1 MKKMKELKWVGFS
14 KNATWFSITIAIMI
28 VIGGLFRIM
37 SCYWGYPVP
46 LHVDEP
52 TIVEKT
58 IDMLSRHSWNAYVY
72 NRPDQFEIKCNA
84 FLFTVVSWIKYHV
97 PAYVAFKAHEMTFYL
112 TARLYTALLGTAL
125 IPLASM
131 LIGKVAGPMPVQT
144 KIAQISGAFIV
155 AFSTIFIKYSAYA
168 TPDIPLTF
176 FIAVFTYLFLSYLET
191 GEDKTFVWSCV
202 VIGIGITI
210 KYPAAVL
217 CIPLAFMVVYRAVI
231 IDSKPSVIVKLALK
245 SILFICLTI
254 FIVAPNLYTDAGKV
268 YTTLLREAR
277 STHLGRDGLGFTGN
291 FLYYA
296 RTAMDNLGWES
307 VALACIGIFSVIKTN
322 LKQKYFIVT
331 GVVFWICISILP
343 LHWERWGVP
352 IYFFYNLTVAIG
364 IGFVANYY
372 VSDNIK
378 GSMVSKNT
386 GGIIFYGLAFL
397 LSVLMLFNIFISGC
411 AVTKYN
417 LLTDTRISAKMYCD
431 RNGITKNNTLYEIA
445 TPFAPKSGIY
455 NLIVRSF
462 NLEKSGI
469 KIKKEYMHK
478 KYLMFNNTFRER
490 YLKEPAR
497 YKKEIAVFE
506 GINKQYKLL
515 HKEIPDGNYEQQ
527 SEILR
532 NIKCSLQYLCSYYK
546 TSGSMIFIYQLF

>member
-1 MKKMKELKWVGFS
+1 MI
-14 KNATWFSITIAIMI
+14 TWFLITITTVI
-28 VIGGLFRIM
+28 VIGGLFRIL
-37 SCYWGYPVP
+37 SCYWGYPLP

-97 PAYVAFKAHEMTFYL
+97 PAYVAFKTHEMPFYL

-125 IPLASM
+125 IPLTSM
-131 LIGKVAGPMPVQT
+131 IIGKIAGPMPVQT

-155 AFSTIFIKYSAYA
+155 AFSTIFIKHSAYA

-191 GEDKTFVWSCV
+191 GEHRTFVWSCV

-217 CIPLAFMVVYRAVI
+217 CIPLAFMVIYRAVI
-231 IDSKPSVIVKLALK
+231 IESKPSVIVKLAFK
-245 SILFICLTI
+245 SILFICLTV

-277 STHLGRDGLGFTGN
+277 FTHLGADGLGFSGN

-296 RTAMDNLGWES
+296 KTAIVSLGWES
-307 VALACIGIFSVIKTN
+307 VAMACIGIFSIIKSN
-322 LKQKYFIVT
+322 LKQKYFLVT

-343 LHWERWGVP
+343 LHWVRWGVP

-372 VSDNIK
+372 VSDNTK
-378 GSMVSKNT
+378 GSTVKKT
-386 GGIIFYGLAFL
+386 GGVIFFSLASL
-397 LSVLMLFNIFISGC
+397 LSVLMLLNIFISGC
-411 AVTKYN
+411 AVTKSN
-417 LLTDTRISAKMYCD
+417 LLTDTIISAKKYCD
-431 RNGITKNNTLYEIA
+431 RNGITKNNTLYEIR
-445 TPFAPKSGIY
+445 TPLAPKSGFFNI
-455 NLIVRSF
+455 IVRSF
-462 NLEKSGI
+462 DLEKTGI
-469 KIKKEYMHK
+469 KIKKEYMNK
-478 KYLMFNNTFRER
+478 KYLMFSNSFRER
-490 YLKEPAR
+490 N
-497 YKKEIAVFE
+497 F
-506 GINKQYKLL
+506 
-515 HKEIPDGNYEQQ
+515 
-527 SEILR
+527 
-532 NIKCSLQYLCSYYK
+532 
-546 TSGSMIFIYQLF
+546 

>member
-1 MKKMKELKWVGFS
+1 MRFS
-14 KNATWFSITIAIMI
+14 KNAIWFSITIAIVV
-28 VIGGLFRIM
+28 VIGGLFRVL
-37 SCYWGYPVP
+37 SCFWGYPVP

-84 FLFTVVSWIKYHV
+84 FLFTAVSWIKYHV
-97 PAYVAFKAHEMTFYL
+97 PACVAFKAHEMTFYL

-125 IPLASM
+125 ILVTSM
-131 LIGKVAGPMPVQT
+131 IIGRVTESMPVQT

-155 AFSTIFIKYSAYA
+155 AFSTIFIKRSALA

-176 FIAVFTYLFLSYLET
+176 IIAVFTYLFLIYLET
-191 GEDKTFVWSCV
+191 GEYKTFVWSCI

-210 KYPAAVL
+210 KYPAAIL

-231 IDSKPSVIVKLALK
+231 IESKPSVIAKLALK
-245 SILFICLTI
+245 SILFICVTI

-277 STHLGRDGLGFTGN
+277 STHLGADGLGFTGN

-296 RTAMDNLGWES
+296 RTAIDNLGWES
-307 VALACIGIFSVIKTN
+307 VLLACIGVFSIIKSN
-322 LKQKYFIVT
+322 LKQRYVLVI
-331 GVVFWICISILP
+331 GLIFWICISVLP

-352 IYFFYNLTVAIG
+352 VYFFYNLTVAIG
-364 IGFVANYY
+364 IGFITNHY

-378 GSMVSKNT
+378 GNIVLNNT
-386 GGIIFYGLAFL
+386 GGVIFYGFASL

-411 AVTKYN
+411 AVTKCS
-417 LLTDTRISAKMYCD
+417 LLTDTRISAKKYCD

-455 NLIVRSF
+455 HLIVRSF

-490 YLKEPAR
+490 YLKESAR

-506 GINKQYKLL
+506 GINKKYKLL

-527 SEILR
+527 SEIIR
-532 NIKCSLQYLCSYYK
+532 NIKYSLQYLCSRYK
-546 TSGSMIFIYQLF
+546 TIGYTIYIYQLN